1 MEFIVA
7 AHIIKVVF
15 FLNIRINARSQLK
28 WRLEEM
34 EYGHFIKMLETTR
47 CNRAGAGALLVY

>member
-15 FLNIRINARSQLK
+15 FLNTRINARSQLK

-34 EYGHFIKMLETTR
+34 EYGHFIKM
-47 CNRAGAGALLVY
+47 